1 MSAFVINLATLNPG
15 RNRVEARGEA
25 TALDLPGAE
34 WPGEVRGVFD
44 IDRSGNQ
51 VALMGKL
58 ATVARLECVRCLR
71 SFDQPVE
78 AELTVLAD
86 RAGSGRRLEE
96 ALERDQYMK
105 FHDGRQLDVR
115 EEAREALMLELPIT
129 PHCSET
135 CKGLCPRC
143 GADLNL
149 GPCGCDGASMT
160 RPERVSNGRN

>member
-1 MSAFVINLATLNPG
+1 MSAFVINLATLHPG
-15 RNRVEARGEA
+15 RNRVEARAEA

-34 WPGEVRGVFD
+34 WPGVVHGTFD

-51 VALMGKL
+51 VALKGRL
-58 ATVARLECVRCLR
+58 TTVARLECVRCLR

-86 RAGSGRRLEE
+86 RSGSGRGLEE
-96 ALERDQYMK
+96 DLERDHYMK

-115 EEAREALMLELPIT
+115 DDAREALLLELPMT
-129 PHCSET
+129 PHCSEV
-135 CKGLCPRC
+135 CKGLCPTC

-149 GPCGCDGASMT
+149 GPCEHQAM
-160 RPERVSNGRN
+160 R